1 MSPRAIGLASP
12 TCILLGPA
20 QVEFLWVL
28 GDLVGCFGFVDAEG
42 RGRGAEQATVGAGLP
57 VIATLKHL
65 IDTGD
70 RILKVEGI
78 FSGTLSYIFNSLA
91 PGRRFSEVVAE
102 AKALGYTE
110 PDPRDDL
117 AGMDVA
123 RKVTILAR
131 CLLPAFP
138 TFHSPPQ
145 SLPSLPSSLSP
156 PHNPRLPAPPCLR
169 QPCLA

>member
-1 MSPRAIGLASP
+1 M
-12 TCILLGPA
+12 
-20 QVEFLWVL
+20 
-28 GDLVGCFGFVDAEG
+28 
-42 RGRGAEQATVGAGLP
+42 QATVGAGLP

-65 IDTGD
+65 VDTGD

-78 FSGTLSYIFNSLA
+78 FSGTLSYIFNM
-91 PGRRFSEVVAE
+91 FSQDKPFSDIVTE

-131 CLLPAFP
+131 Y
-138 TFHSPPQ
+138 
-145 SLPSLPSSLSP
+145 SLSLLI
-156 PHNPRLPAPPCLR
+156 HTCYYSDALEKHRAH
-169 QPCLA
+169 CLARQGRAGQSSWPAGS

>member
-1 MSPRAIGLASP
+1 M
-12 TCILLGPA
+12 
-20 QVEFLWVL
+20 
-28 GDLVGCFGFVDAEG
+28 
-42 RGRGAEQATVGAGLP
+42 QATVGAGLP

-65 IDTGD
+65 VDTGD

-78 FSGTLSYIFNSLA
+78 FSGTLSYIFNM
-91 PGRRFSEVVAE
+91 FSQDKPFSDIVTE

-131 CLLPAFP
+131 Y
-138 TFHSPPQ
+138 S
-145 SLPSLPSSLSP
+145 SSLLI
-156 PHNPRLPAPPCLR
+156 HTRYCGDAVEKHR
-169 QPCLA
+169 AHCLARQSNAE